1 MNVLTVCAFSLVSLC
16 VVVLV
21 RQLRQELVPLTV
33 AAIGIIFLGYL
44 LSTLGP
50 LLSFISD
57 TAKKS
62 GLGGYFEILIKALA
76 IALSCQVC
84 AEICRDCGETS
95 LASKVELAG
104 KIGIIILSLPILQ
117 QLLLMAREMLE

>member
-1 MNVLTVCAFSLVSLC
+1 MDILTVCAFSLVSLC

-33 AAIGIIFLGYL
+33 AAIGVIMLGYL
-44 LSTLGP
+44 LLSLKP
-50 LLSFISD
+50 VLSFVSD
-57 TAKKS
+57 TAERS
-62 GLGGYFEILIKALA
+62 GLGGYFTVLVKALA
-76 IALSCQVC
+76 IALSCQIC
-84 AEICRDCGETS
+84 AEICRDCGENS

-117 QLLLMAREMLE
+117 QLLTMAKEMLA

>member
-1 MNVLTVCAFSLVSLC
+1 MNIITVCAFSLVSLS

-33 AAIGIIFLGYL
+33 TAIGVLMLGYL
-44 LSTLGP
+44 LMSLSP
-50 LLSFISD
+50 VISFISD
-57 TAKKS
+57 TAKQS
-62 GLGGYFEILIKALA
+62 GLGGYFSVLVKALA
-76 IALSCQVC
+76 IALCCQVC
-84 AEICRDCGETS
+84 SEICRDCGENS

-117 QLLLMAREMLE
+117 QLLTMAKELLE

>member
-1 MNVLTVCAFSLVSLC
+1 MDIITVCAFSLVSLC

-33 AAIGIIFLGYL
+33 ASIGIILLGYL
-44 LSTLGP
+44 LLSLSP
-50 LLSFISD
+50 VLSFISD

-62 GLGGYFEILIKALA
+62 GLSGYFSVLVKSLA

-84 AEICRDCGETS
+84 AEICRDCGES
-95 LASKVELAG
+95 ALASKVELAG
-104 KIGIIILSLPILQ
+104 KIGIILLSLPILQ
-117 QLLLMAREMLE
+117 QLLLMARELLE

>member
-1 MNVLTVCAFSLVSLC
+1 MDILTVCAFSLVSLC

-33 AAIGIIFLGYL
+33 AAIGILMLGYL
-44 LSTLGP
+44 LVS
-50 LLSFISD
+50 LSPVLAFITD
-57 TAKKS
+57 TAKQS
-62 GLGGYFEILIKALA
+62 GLGGYFSVLVKALA
-76 IALSCQVC
+76 IALACQVC
-84 AEICRDCGETS
+84 AEICRDCGENS

-117 QLLLMAREMLE
+117 QLLLMAKEMLQ

>member
-1 MNVLTVCAFSLVSLC
+1 MDILTVCAFSIISLC

-21 RQLRQELVPLTV
+21 KQIRQELVPLTV
-33 AAIGIIFLGYL
+33 TAIGIIMLGYL
-44 LSTLGP
+44 IASLAP
-50 LLSFISD
+50 VLSFITD

-62 GLGGYFEILIKALA
+62 GLGGYFSVLVKALA
-76 IALSCQVC
+76 IALTCQVC
-84 AEICRDCGETS
+84 SEVCRDCGENS

-117 QLLLMAREMLE
+117 QLLNMAKEMLQ

>member
-1 MNVLTVCAFSLVSLC
+1 MDTLTVCAFSLVSLC
-16 VVVLV
+16 VLVLV

-33 AAIGIIFLGYL
+33 AAIGIIMLGYL
-44 LSTLGP
+44 LVSLAP
-50 LLSFISD
+50 VLSFISD
-57 TAKKS
+57 TAEQS
-62 GLGGYFEILIKALA
+62 GLGGYFKVLVKALA

-84 AEICRDCGETS
+84 AEICRDCGESS

-117 QLLLMAREMLE
+117 QLLTMAKEMLA

>member
-1 MNVLTVCAFSLVSLC
+1 MDIFTVCAFSLISLC

-21 RQLRQELVPLTV
+21 KQLRQELVPLTIAV
-33 AAIGIIFLGYL
+33 IGVVFLGYL
-44 LSTLGP
+44 MIQLKP
-50 LLSFISD
+50 VIEFIGN
-57 TAKKS
+57 TAKQS
-62 GLGGYFEILIKALA
+62 GMGGYFTVLIKALA

-84 AEICRDCGETS
+84 AEICRDCGENS

-117 QLLLMAREMLE
+117 QLLTMAREMLV

>member
-1 MNVLTVCAFSLVSLC
+1 MDTLTVCAFSLVSLC

-33 AAIGIIFLGYL
+33 AAIGIIMLGYL
-44 LSTLGP
+44 LVCLSP
-50 LLSFISD
+50 VLSFIGD
-57 TAKKS
+57 TAEQS
-62 GLGGYFEILIKALA
+62 GLGGYFTVLVKALA

-84 AEICRDCGETS
+84 AEICRDCGESS

-104 KIGIIILSLPILQ
+104 KIGIIILSLPVLQ
-117 QLLLMAREMLE
+117 QLLTMAKEMLA